1 MFKNLSWEVKIEN
14 GPIKI
19 PTEYVELCEI
29 GSGYSFEIKLG
40 RKRLILEISDEYDV
54 RFDDEQY
61 ETREDG
67 KSYLRYLIQSNQ
79 LY

>member
-1 MFKNLSWEVKIEN
+1 VLKDLSWEVTVEN
-14 GPIKI
+14 GQIKI

-29 GSGYSFEIKLG
+29 GNGYSFEIKLV
-40 RKRLILEISDEYDV
+40 RKRLLLEISNEYDV

-61 ETREDG
+61 KTREDG
-67 KSYLRYLIQSNQ
+67 KSFLRYLIQSNH